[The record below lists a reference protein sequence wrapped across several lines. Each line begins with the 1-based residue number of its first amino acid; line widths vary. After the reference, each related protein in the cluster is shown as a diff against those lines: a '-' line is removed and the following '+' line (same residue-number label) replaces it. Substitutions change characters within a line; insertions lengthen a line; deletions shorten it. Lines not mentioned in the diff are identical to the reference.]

1 MGRAPCNIQPV
12 PGDPRRLPMFP
23 LQTVLFPHASLPL
36 HVFELRYQALVADCL
51 SGDRELGIVLI
62 TRGSE
67 VGGGDRRATVGTLA
81 RIELASP
88 LPGGRW
94 SLLVSGVVRIR
105 VVRWLPEEPYPQAE
119 VVEVPVPPDGDGGD
133 GTGPALGGG
142 VASAT
147 AAVRKARALLS
158 ETGRAP
164 ALGADLVLDPDP
176 EVAAWQVCALS
187 PVTPFDAQRLLE
199 VEGHRDRLSAVVA
212 LSTALAGDLTRLLA
226 DGG

>member
-1 MGRAPCNIQPV
+1 
-12 PGDPRRLPMFP
+12 MFP

-36 HVFELRYQALVADCL
+36 HVFEPRYRALVADCL

-67 VGGGDRRATVGTLA
+67 VGGGDRRAAVGTLA

-94 SLLVSGVVRIR
+94 SLLVSGVERIR

-119 VVEVPVPPDGDGGD
+119 VVEAPVPPDGDGGG
-133 GTGPALGGG
+133 GTGPALGDG

-147 AAVRKARALLS
+147 AAVRQARALLS

-164 ALGADLVLDPDP
+164 ALGADLALDPDP

-199 VEGHRDRLSAVVA
+199 VEGHRARLSEVVA